1 MQRHALPAFT
11 THVGAVL
18 RSSLMPVLV
27 HSLHAYAGADI
38 DTLCV
43 GPSYAKRETDFF
55 GKEEHCLQQVLL
67 VSSKH

>member
-1 MQRHALPAFT
+1 
-11 THVGAVL
+11 VL
-18 RSSLMPVLV
+18 
-27 HSLHAYAGADI
+27 AGADI

-67 VSSKH
+67 VSTQKYCSCMAGGTALITFFVGGNCTGVAATAH